1 MLGALGPGD
10 WGPLAVV
17 LYYLAAVNCPAVGSV
32 VVVSRPGH
40 PAGWLLVGIGAG
52 WLLSTV
58 GDLLVSAGYGGESG
72 APVIS
77 RVALVG
83 IDGDGF
89 R

>member
-1 MLGALGPGD
+1 M
-10 WGPLAVV
+10 
-17 LYYLAAVNCPAVGSV
+17 
-32 VVVSRPGH
+32 
-40 PAGWLLVGIGAG
+40 GIGAG

-58 GDLLVSAGYGGESG
+58 GDLLVSAGYGGESW

-83 IDGDGF
+83 IDGDGS